1 MGRGVMMSGL
11 RVVSLFLGYSVIGL
25 GGDYDVQV
33 HVDPEIVVD
42 VQVRQGS
49 GDCSY
54 EMTREFSLD
63 VSAGTSLTL
72 EEIAGKLSIEGRE
85 GLDHVEVVGQ
95 LCASSEERLRE
106 MSVSS
111 EVEGNEIIISAHYA
125 ENRSNWRGNSAKID
139 LTVYVP
145 VGMDVEIEEAAGS
158 IRSSGTGNLLI
169 GDAAGSISIKD
180 VAGDLQI
187 NDGAGSVTIDDI
199 EGTVTVDDVAGSLR
213 ISDIGLSVMVGDV
226 AGSVSVQNV
235 GGDLTVDGIAGG
247 RVSHSGVEGKVD
259 VPEDE
264 RRRRRRGGN

>member
-1 MGRGVMMSGL
+1 MSGL